1 MPPAILLS
9 ALLATA
15 YGALF
20 HLWRGGDV
28 RRLGLFLVA
37 GWIGFGL
44 GQLAGMLIG
53 WNAVMVGEVHLIEA
67 TAGSLMALLVV
78 NRPSA

>member
-1 MPPAILLS
+1 M
-9 ALLATA
+9 
-15 YGALF
+15 
-20 HLWRGGDV
+20 

-44 GQLAGMLIG
+44 GQLAGTLIG

>member
-1 MPPAILLS
+1 MPPALLLS
-9 ALLATA
+9 GLISTA

-28 RRLGLFLVA
+28 RRLALFLVA
-37 GWIGFGL
+37 AWIGFGL
-44 GQLAGMLIG
+44 GQLAGALIG
-53 WNAVMVGEVHLIEA
+53 WNGAMLGDVHFAEA
-67 TAGSLMALLVV
+67 TVGSWLALLVV